1 MSRRPLVV
9 VLAAALL
16 VGGCAQLK
24 ARSAYSRGE
33 KARVAGDL
41 EGAIAGYREAYA
53 ADPKPEY
60 QQALE
65 TAQKEGAATRAGVA
79 REAEARGD
87 YAEAVRQ
94 WDAALAF
101 DPNDEELKA
110 RRELAGLRAKQS
122 DPVEYYRAAERL
134 AKVLPNDPAAQ
145 QALAES
151 KKEALFYHLRLA
163 SVYAA
168 AKSWSRAYAEYEI
181 ARTIQPDHAAFSG
194 TTYRRTAAQH
204 HEAEGDRLMAQGDA
218 VAAYAAYDRATT
230 LVSSSRVDKKMR
242 RAQKGAG
249 NVLDQLR
256 EAETFSRLGKWE
268 EAAEAYSMVAGR
280 ADASDDVKKKATEAR
295 AKSANL
301 RAERAKAYAERGLP
315 AKAIRELGNAVDHTD
330 GPIDAVQAARQGVDE
345 LLADRVDLAH
355 QRFETA
361 KAKSGSALAA
371 VRASSVV
378 MAAVANTSYERAKA
392 TTDPA
397 EALVALRRLE
407 PFAASLSGYEDAKK
421 RLRKRAFGA
430 LLEKA
435 KERSGFG
442 NDDRAAELIATAL
455 EISKPPAKLAKPLE
469 EGSAAL
475 TRGDFATALQHL
487 AEAERIE
494 PRSRLARVGH
504 EVAKRARLRQLRRDA
519 DEARVVEDAVRATIA
534 YRAIL
539 DIEPND
545 VSAQLGLSEL
555 KGQIVEDALSNAR
568 AHETAGRPGAAF
580 VYYQRVVSMEPEHAE
595 AKPAVAKLAKQ
606 LSGTSAA
613 GLYVAPV
620 IRGTHLGSTCPGIE
634 EKLRDRLG
642 LYLDRTDGLGA
653 QVLKAVAQAE
663 VDEKK
668 RAAPPVVLRTAV
680 EACDVSG
687 TKGTARVTLQLVLG
701 GRVLGQGSKSGAF
714 DPSGVPK
721 DELADGL
728 EPSRVMSDVVGDAA
742 KQVVQF
748 VKSKSSEL
756 AGWRAIEARASLKAG
771 DAERVARSY
780 AGLVMKNGS
789 KTTDERD
796 ALREIETF
804 LNSRYR

>member
-1 MSRRPLVV
+1 MSRRL
-9 VLAAALL
+9 LALAVAVLL

-24 ARSAYSRGE
+24 ARSAFSRAE

-41 EGAIAGYREAYA
+41 DGAVSGYREAYA

-60 QQALE
+60 QQALD
-65 TAQKEGAATRAGVA
+65 AVQKEGAASRANLA
-79 REAEARGD
+79 REAEGRGD
-87 YAEAVRQ
+87 WAEAVRQ

-101 DPNDEELKA
+101 DADDEELKA
-110 RRELAGLRAKQS
+110 RRELAVLREKQS
-122 DPVEYYRAAERL
+122 DPVEYYRAAKRL
-134 AKVLPNDPAAQ
+134 AEVLPNDPSAL
-145 QALAES
+145 QALEEA

-163 SVYAA
+163 SVYAT
-168 AKSWSRAYAEYEI
+168 AKSWTRAFSEYEI
-181 ARTIQPDHAAFSG
+181 ARQIQPDHAAFSG
-194 TTYRRTAAQH
+194 ATYRRTAAQH
-204 HEAEGDRLMAQGDA
+204 YEAEGDRLMAQGDA
-218 VAAYAAYDRATT
+218 LGAYNSFDKAVA
-230 LVSSSRVDKKMR
+230 LVSSARVEKKMA
-242 RAQKGAG
+242 RAKKGAG

-268 EAAEAYSMVAGR
+268 EAAEAYSLVAGR
-280 ADASDDVKKKATEAR
+280 SDATDDVKRKAVEAR
-295 AKSANL
+295 GKSANL
-301 RAERAKAYAERGLP
+301 RAERAKSYAERGLP
-315 AKAIRELGNAVDHTD
+315 AKAIQELGAALDHTD
-330 GPIDAVQAARQGVDE
+330 GAIDAVQAARKGVDE

-355 QRFETA
+355 QRFEES
-361 KAKSGSALAA
+361 KSKGGTTFAA
-371 VRASSVV
+371 VRASETVLR
-378 MAAVANTSYERAKA
+378 AVAVSSYDRAKA

-407 PFAASLSGYEDAKK
+407 PFAASLSGYEAEKSK
-421 RLRKRAFGA
+421 LRKRAFGA

-435 KERSGFG
+435 QERSGFG
-442 NDDRAAELIATAL
+442 NDERAAELIATAL
-455 EISKPPAKLAKPLE
+455 EISKPPANLAKPLE

-475 TRGDFATALQHL
+475 TSGDYATALSRL
-487 AEAERIE
+487 GEAERIE

-539 DIEPND
+539 EIEPND

-555 KGQIVEDALSNAR
+555 RGQIVEDALSNAR

-580 VYYQRVVSMEPEHAE
+580 VYYQRVVTMDPEHVE
-595 AKPAVAKLAKQ
+595 AKPAVAKLAQ
-606 LSGTSAA
+606 TLGGATAA

-620 IRGTHLGSTCPGIE
+620 IRGNHLGQACPGIE
-634 EKLRDRLG
+634 KDLRDRLG
-642 LYLDRTDGLGA
+642 LYLSRTEGLGA
-653 QVLKAVAQAE
+653 KVLDGEAQQK
-663 VDEKK
+663 VDTGE
-668 RAAPPVVLRTAV
+668 RAAPPVLLRTAV
-680 EACDVSG
+680 EACDVGASSG
-687 TKGTARVTLQLVLG
+687 NARVTLQVVLG
-701 GRVLGQGSKSGAF
+701 GQVVGQDSKSGAF
-714 DPSGVPK
+714 DPSAVPK

-728 EPSRVMSDVVGDAA
+728 DPARVQSDVVGDAA

-748 VKSKSSEL
+748 VKSKANDL

-789 KTTDERD
+789 KTSDERE